1 METNPELKIKYR
13 KIPSLKF
20 LYEISKDGKIR
31 NVKSKKFLK
40 QRVNAKGY
48 VEVSVKA
55 FNVRPIHRLVA
66 EAWVKNTRH
75 KDIPIEELV
84 VNHKDFNKQNNS
96 ADNLEWVTQKE
107 NIAYDWE
114 NGNREHLRPIL
125 SERAKKIFTGRT
137 VPQEQVERC
146 REMGKSR
153 QQYLKDNNIV
163 VGGKCCIVICPN
175 GESIDFQSIGKATA
189 YIAEK
194 EGVKKSTIFRNL
206 YKRHYAHGYKL
217 IFD

>member
-1 METNPELKIKYR
+1 MDTNPELKIKYR

-66 EAWVKNTRH
+66 EVWVKNTRH
-75 KDIPIEELV
+75 KDIPIDELV

-107 NIAYDWE
+107 N
-114 NGNREHLRPIL
+114 
-125 SERAKKIFTGRT
+125 
-137 VPQEQVERC
+137 
-146 REMGKSR
+146 
-153 QQYLKDNNIV
+153 NNIV

-175 GESIDFQSIGKATA
+175 GESIDFPSIGKATA

-194 EGVKKSTIFRNL
+194 EGVKTSTIFRNL

>member
-40 QRVNAKGY
+40 QRVNKKGY

-66 EAWVKNTRH
+66 ETWVKNTRH
-75 KDIPIEELV
+75 KDVPIDELV
-84 VNHKDFNKQNNS
+84 VNHKDFNKQNNN

-107 NIAYDWE
+107 NIAYDWN
-114 NGNREHLRPIL
+114 NGHRDHLRPVL
-125 SERAKKIFTGRT
+125 SVRATRIFTGRT
-137 VPQEQVERC
+137 VPPEQVERC

-153 QQYLKDNNIV
+153 QQYLRENGIV
-163 VGGKCCIVICPN
+163 VGGKHCIVICPN
-175 GESIDFQSIGKATA
+175 GESVDYQSIGKATA
-189 YIAEK
+189 YIAEQEK
-194 EGVKKSTIFRNL
+194 VKKSTIFRNL

-217 IFD
+217 ILD

>member
-1 METNPELKIKYR
+1 MATNPELKIKYR

-55 FNVRPIHRLVA
+55 FNVRPVHRLVA
-66 EAWVKNTRH
+66 EVWVRNIRH
-75 KDIPIEELV
+75 KNLPIEELV
-84 VNHKDFNKQNNS
+84 VNHKDFNKQNNN

-107 NIAYDWE
+107 NIVYDWE
-114 NGNREHLRPIL
+114 NGHREHLRPIL
-125 SERAKKIFTGRT
+125 SARATKIFTGRT
-137 VPQEQVERC
+137 VSQEQVERC
-146 REMGKSR
+146 REMGKTR
-153 QQYLKDNNIV
+153 QQFVKENNIV
-163 VGGKCCIVICPN
+163 VGGKSCVIVCPN
-175 GESIDFQSIGKATA
+175 GESIEFQSIGRATA
-189 YIAEK
+189 FVAQK
-194 EGVKKSTIFRNL
+194 ENLKKSTIFRNL
-206 YKRHYAHGYKL
+206 YKRHYAHGYTL